1 MSRRT
6 LIKLINDTA
15 AYFDRIISNIISL
28 CSRKNDIPDELCRLQ
43 AKTLQTIKYKV
54 QTALGISKE
63 HYQHSTMYPIYGSGQ
78 GVGNS
83 STNWLFT
90 SSPMMN
96 AFEKNCKGC
105 TMISPNGDIK
115 YSKYNL
121 GFIDDKTQ
129 YANDWKN
136 NDIVKIKNNIQH
148 AAQSWEELLY
158 TSGRKLDISKCRMH
172 IIAWTRDN
180 DGT

>member
-1 MSRRT
+1 
-6 LIKLINDTA
+6 
-15 AYFDRIISNIISL
+15 
-28 CSRKNDIPDELCRLQ
+28 
-43 AKTLQTIKYKV
+43 
-54 QTALGISKE
+54 
-63 HYQHSTMYPIYGSGQ
+63 
-78 GVGNS
+78 
-83 STNWLFT
+83 
-90 SSPMMN
+90 
-96 AFEKNCKGC
+96 
-105 TMISPNGDIK
+105 MISPNGDIK

-129 YANDWKN
+129 YAKDWKN

-172 IIAWTRDN
+172 IIAWPRDN